1 MSSNNLSIIIDTD
14 AGLDDAWG
22 MFLLFAA
29 QRRINLNILGITCVS
44 GNTGVD
50 NVCINVL
57 RTLEAAGKDIP
68 VYRGASSALV
78 EYEDEK
84 PNCFFGEDGFGG
96 AVHESSPDLSQI
108 KPENAV
114 VALNR
119 IVCENKGQVTLVC
132 IGPLTNIALCIR
144 TYSDF
149 EKHVKGIY
157 IMGGNYTGVGNT
169 TSCAEF
175 NFHADPEAAHIVF
188 SSAIEHKVLLP
199 WEVCKA
205 NAFTLDWRDNCLGN
219 CTNAPI
225 QLMNRAEKPLRS
237 KPGFTS
243 WVSCDQH
250 LLAILVEPSM
260 ILESQSSH
268 ITVELHGKHTRG
280 QVVVDHKNK
289 NPHNVVIITAA
300 DQKVLERLLLDIHS
314 L

>member
-1 MSSNNLSIIIDTD
+1 MTSGNLSIIIDTD

-29 QRRINLNILGITCVS
+29 QKRINVNILGITCVA
-44 GNTGVD
+44 GNTSVD
-50 NVCINVL
+50 NVCVNVL

-68 VYRGASSALV
+68 VYQGASAALIQ
-78 EYEDEK
+78 YETEQPK
-84 PNCFFGEDGFGG
+84 CFFGEDGFGG
-96 AVHESSPDLSQI
+96 AIYESMPDLSKI
-108 KPENAV
+108 KQENAI

-132 IGPLTNIALCIR
+132 IGPLTNIALAIR
-144 TYSDF
+144 TYGDF
-149 EKHVKGIY
+149 EKHVKAIY

-175 NFHADPEAAHIVF
+175 NFHADPEAANIVF
-188 SSAIEHKVLLP
+188 SSTIEQKVLLP

-205 NAFTLDWRDNCLGN
+205 NPFSLEWRDNCLGN
-219 CTNAPI
+219 CSNAPI

-237 KPGFTS
+237 KQGFSS
-243 WVSCDQH
+243 WIPCDQH

-260 ILESQSSH
+260 ILDSQSTH

-280 QVVVDHKNK
+280 QVVVDHKNR
-289 NPHNVVIITAA
+289 NPHNVLIVTAA
-300 DQKVLERLLLDIHS
+300 DQKVLEHLLLDIHN